1 MAALTS
7 CGALQLAPLANRVIW
22 TTTGRR
28 APVVAQGTPVGGT
41 LGPDPADKK
50 LSGGAELHPRR
61 LSVAPDRAEAAGRP
75 REALAAQ
82 GGAWRG
88 YRHSTLP
95 AR

>member
-22 TTTGRR
+22 ATTGRR
-28 APVVAQGTPVGGT
+28 APVVAQGTPAAALWAQT
-41 LGPDPADKK
+41 QRTKK

-75 REALAAQ
+75 REALGTQ
-82 GGAWRG
+82 GGARRA